1 MIFLKIKFY
10 RKFEQMKLTNAA
22 EDFTMFIIF
31 CNEVGR
37 ALCTCREG
45 LSLPSSDN
53 ARTQTSE
60 LPSIN

>member
-45 LSLPSSDN
+45 LSLPQF
-53 ARTQTSE
+53 R
-60 LPSIN
+60 